1 MKKPQLAA
9 AIASVLFAALPG
21 ALPTAQVPGATA
33 PRTGGVVALTFDDL
47 PAHGPLPP
55 GVTRVDVAKSI
66 IGALQERKA
75 PPAYGF
81 VNARLVERQP
91 ADAEVLRMWRAAGLP
106 LGNHTF
112 SHMDLNANTL
122 DAFEQDVIAG
132 EPLVSSL
139 MGNADWYWLRFPFL
153 HEGDTAE
160 KHQAVTA
167 FLTGRGYK
175 VAEVTISFDD
185 YAYNDPYARCRTKND
200 APGVEWLEHSYLARA
215 ADSLARAQTDARAI
229 FGRDIKHVMLLH
241 VGAFQTVMLPRL
253 LDLLHERGWTLTTL
267 PDAASDPA
275 YAKVPEG
282 RTSWTG
288 SFLDHHRSPQ
298 PRRDAAPRPADDF
311 FQKIAGVCK

>member
-1 MKKPQLAA
+1 LKKTRLV
-9 AIASVLFAALPG
+9 ASVSNVLVAALLG
-21 ALPTAQVPGATA
+21 ALPAAQVPGGSA
-33 PRTGGVVALTFDDL
+33 PGAGGVVAITFDDL

-81 VNARLVERQP
+81 VNARLVEQQP

-112 SHMDLNANTL
+112 SHMDPNASTVA
-122 DAFEQDVIAG
+122 AFEQDVIAG

-139 MGNADWYWLRFPFL
+139 MGNADWRWFRFPFL

-167 FLTGRGYK
+167 FLAGRGYK
-175 VAEVTISFDD
+175 VAEVTIGFDD

-200 APGVEWLEHSYLARA
+200 ARGVEWLERSYLARA
-215 ADSLARAQTDARAI
+215 ADSLARAQADSRAI

-275 YAKVPEG
+275 YAKVAEG

-288 SFLDHHRSPQ
+288 SFLDHHRP
-298 PRRDAAPRPADDF
+298 PRDAAPPRPADDF